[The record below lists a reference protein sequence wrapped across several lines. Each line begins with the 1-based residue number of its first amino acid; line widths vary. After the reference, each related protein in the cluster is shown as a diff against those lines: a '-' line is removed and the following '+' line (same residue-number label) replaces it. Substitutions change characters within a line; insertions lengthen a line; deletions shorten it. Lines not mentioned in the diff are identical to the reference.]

1 MSGKCYRCATK
12 FGLFKKEVG
21 CPRCG
26 FAFCSKCVSKAVV
39 LPGQQTASSVCIK
52 CHDEVTRRLE
62 KHAAAS
68 DRSHTAAA
76 TPPLP
81 GGSVQGGFPA
91 GSKDREIA
99 ERLQRLKEDRKPA
112 RIPTE
117 QEMAARLEAL
127 KGTDKPPPSQQDITD
142 RLAILQG
149 KDPAAPQ
156 PSSSRTQKRTDVE
169 RVDGLLNQ
177 IGEEVSLDNRTDGVA
192 QEGEE
197 NDLGKEGHSW
207 GLPTSSGLPTNIPA
221 QSDDPENATGI
232 QSTDLEEAARRQEE
246 EVNNLMT
253 QAQAELG
260 AEQAGRQRTQEL
272 AHRLDRL
279 KGLDNLTGLLM
290 NLVSSQNPFVI
301 NKNKGLFISDWDV
314 IVAASQLSSWFQL
327 VADWEP
333 LVQSWEGHFG
343 WGDGAHSKWDS
354 DEDEAETTR
363 RILQQALEE
372 DKLDEKVKA
381 SGFADLLGQNKG
393 KGTKA
398 QDAARSTRQKLVAED
413 SDSDEELPWCCICNQ
428 DATLRCH
435 GCDDDLYCRRCYR
448 EGHDRMDIEDHT
460 TSTYKP
466 PGKGR

>member
-1 MSGKCYRCATK
+1 MSGKCYRCAAK

-26 FAFCSKCVSKAVV
+26 FAFCSKCVSKSVV
-39 LPGQQTASSVCIK
+39 LPGQQAASNVCNK
-52 CHDEVTRRLE
+52 CHDEVTSEKKKVASGRYSPPANFKKRLE

-99 ERLQRLKEDRKPA
+99 ERLQRLKKDRKPA
-112 RIPTE
+112 HIPTE
-117 QEMAARLEAL
+117 QEMAARLAAL

-156 PSSSRTQKRTDVE
+156 PSSSLLQPTQKRTDVE

-177 IGEEVSLDNRTDGVA
+177 IGEEVSLDSRTDGVA

-197 NDLGKEGHSW
+197 NDLGKEGRSW

-221 QSDDPENATGI
+221 QSDDPEN
-232 QSTDLEEAARRQEE
+232 STDLEEAARRQEE

-279 KGLDNLTGLLM
+279 KGLDNLT
-290 NLVSSQNPFVI
+290 
-301 NKNKGLFISDWDV
+301 
-314 IVAASQLSSWFQL
+314 
-327 VADWEP
+327 
-333 LVQSWEGHFG
+333 
-343 WGDGAHSKWDS
+343 GDGAHSKWDS

-398 QDAARSTRQKLVAED
+398 QGAAKPTRQKLVAED